1 MLPISFRTSL
11 KTLTTVGVS
20 LVLSGGLAFAGT
32 AERVVMQSPAKDSAV
47 LAKMP
52 GLVNN
57 MKAKTLSGEART
69 INDGVVIRQSK
80 IKDGKIVIPPSG
92 LYITVRSSNWLPF
105 DAEPLTLAGKTYYEI
120 TDLYTRDVL
129 RNLTMKK
136 GQVVPSN
143 ADKTRGWQLTSVETD
158 TYGTP
163 GGASAEF
170 KIVKTTGN
178 YYGSAFPVYAG
189 SLISN
194 TGGDKA
200 MPEGSSAPEGH
211 TVPTSENGLSEVI
224 MASNVFSVGRS
235 HVIVDSIEDDS
246 VKVRELAT
254 DSCTAIFLS
263 PNAPEVKAL
272 AKGESFKSGNAQVEV
287 LDVTADSATIKIT
300 DAAGS
305 VTKSLGPLTPENTKW
320 MLMSTTARDKFWTL
334 SKDGNVAV
342 NLNIKAKNPI
352 ADGKVELV
360 AYSDVVE
367 INNGSAWAE
376 DPRFLARPET

>member
-1 MLPISFRTSL
+1 MLPQTIRTGL
-11 KTLTTVGVS
+11 KALTAVGVS
-20 LVLSGGLAFAGT
+20 LVLSSGLVFADS

-69 INDGVVIRQSK
+69 INDGVVIRQST
-80 IKDGKIVIPPSG
+80 IRDGKIVIPPSG
-92 LYITVRSSNWLPF
+92 LYITVRSTNWLPF

-120 TDLYTRDVL
+120 TDRYTRDVQ
-129 RNLTMKK
+129 RNLTIKP
-136 GQVVPSN
+136 GQIVPSN
-143 ADKTRGWQLTSVETD
+143 AEKTRGWQLTALETD

-178 YYGSAFPVYAG
+178 FYGSTFPVYAG

-194 TGGDKA
+194 TGDPATMTEITKD
-200 MPEGSSAPEGH
+200 PEGH
-211 TVPTSENGLSEVI
+211 TVPTQENGLSGMI
-224 MASNVFSVGRS
+224 YASNMFSVGRS
-235 HVIVDSIEDDS
+235 HVIVDAIEEDG

-263 PNAPEVKAL
+263 PNAPVVKSL
-272 AKGESFKSGNAQVEV
+272 AKGESFKIGDAEVEV
-287 LDVTADSATIKIT
+287 VGVADNAATIKIT
-300 DAAGS
+300 DAMGS

-320 MLMSTTARDKFWTL
+320 LLMSMVTRDKFWTQ
-334 SKDGNVAV
+334 SKDGKVAV
-342 NLNIKAKNPI
+342 NLNIKAKKPI

-360 AYSDVVE
+360 AYSDVSE
-367 INNGSAWAE
+367 INNGSVWPV

>member
-1 MLPISFRTSL
+1 MLPQSFRTGL
-11 KTLTTVGVS
+11 KTLAAVGVS
-20 LVLSGGLAFAGT
+20 LVLTGGLAYADT
-32 AERVVMQSPAKDSAV
+32 AERVVMQSPAKDAAI

-57 MKAKTLSGEART
+57 MKAKTLSGLART

-92 LYITVRSSNWLPF
+92 LYITVRSTNWHPF
-105 DAEPLTLAGKTYYEI
+105 DAEPLTLAGKMYYEI
-120 TDLYTRDVL
+120 TDRYTRDVQ
-129 RNLTMKK
+129 RNLTMKP
-136 GQVVPSN
+136 GQIVPSN

-178 YYGSAFPVYAG
+178 YYGSTFPVYAG
-189 SLISN
+189 ELISN
-194 TGGDKA
+194 TGDPKTMA
-200 MPEGSSAPEGH
+200 EMAKDPEGH
-211 TVPTSENGLSEVI
+211 TVPTAENGLSSMI
-224 MASNVFSVGRS
+224 YASNTFSVGRS
-235 HVIVDSIEDDS
+235 HVIVDSITEEG

-263 PNAPEVKAL
+263 PNAPEVKTM
-272 AKGESFKSGNAQVEV
+272 AKGESFKIGNAEVEV
-287 LDVTADSATIKIT
+287 IGVADNAATVKIT
-300 DAAGS
+300 DPTGS
-305 VTKSLGPLTPENTKW
+305 VTKSFGPLTPENTKW
-320 MLMSTTARDKFWTL
+320 MLMSINARDKFWTL
-334 SKDGNVAV
+334 SKDGKTAV
-342 NLNIKAKNPI
+342 NLNVKAKKPI

-367 INNGSAWAE
+367 VNNGSVWAA
-376 DPRFLARPET
+376 DPRFLTRPET